1 MICLFSV
8 FDFCVACVT
17 VGISLHFIILNLFIS
32 PAGCALSQLSAS
44 GSAGSQVSE
53 KFGVG
58 VGVGYNALNTV
69 MSKIC
74 RYFPMKPSGDIKWSN
89 DWEQYY
95 FLLGLCDN
103 L

>member
-1 MICLFSV
+1 M
-8 FDFCVACVT
+8 
-17 VGISLHFIILNLFIS
+17 
-32 PAGCALSQLSAS
+32 
-44 GSAGSQVSE
+44 
-53 KFGVG
+53 G

-69 MSKIC
+69 VSKIC